1 MSSRRE
7 QIRSVWEQTLGH
19 GHFTDDESFSVVG
32 GRCLLAAQVT
42 ARINRVAP
50 ARIAV
55 RDLFDHPTVT
65 SVAALIASRTVRAR
79 RGVVPSRLSP
89 SLGCAGS
96 PRVGYRSAT
105 HQRKRGPRIWP

>member
-1 MSSRRE
+1 MSSQRE

-19 GHFTDDESFSVVG
+19 GNFTDDESFFAVG
-32 GRCLLAAQVT
+32 GHSLLAAQVT

-65 SVAALIASRTVRAR
+65 SLAALIASRTV
-79 RGVVPSRLSP
+79 
-89 SLGCAGS
+89 
-96 PRVGYRSAT
+96 
-105 HQRKRGPRIWP
+105 